1 MTLGRA
7 DWPAYSIWL
16 IYQQPEVAEVTLHR
30 VTETEM
36 ELDERG
42 EATNS
47 FQFQVDYNIFS
58 EALSVDR
65 RYDKNET

>member
-1 MTLGRA
+1 
-7 DWPAYSIWL
+7 
-16 IYQQPEVAEVTLHR
+16 
-30 VTETEM
+30 M
-36 ELDERG
+36 ELYERG